1 MGFGFLALGYFMAL
15 AFTGG
20 KSNNSGSGVGGG
32 FLAGFLGGISSTLVQ
47 GKELKDTLSKLFKDD
62 DDDDNTPKKDKD
74 DNTPKKDKDDDDD
87 VDFGLDDEEDDSES
101 VEVQRGK
108 ALAIMQ
114 KQVADAASA
123 DPKDSKKIVD
133 TYNAMIGCMYD
144 DTGEL
149 LSPEKIEENMEK
161 LKKED
166 KDLFSD
172 IQKAVLE
179 SSKDKSVLD
188 AFKES
193 TKEISYGEAKA
204 AYEIAA
210 AQHVENKKKEAAE
223 NLKDERDDKITSI
236 NSDTNLS
243 KEEKEKEIAKLETEY
258 EKKIKDSNDNFDKI
272 IKIHNDKANELKDAK
287 PTSLKNDPE
296 IQQQL
301 KEYNDLKDK
310 KEILGGDKGF
320 DYVKNKYKNFDLA
333 QFNKGDL
340 TDPNLDKE
348 KQDALDAYL
357 KENDI
362 DKNTLI
368 SVLAIQGAKDENE
381 RKKLQEAADKN
392 IRKQHDKEW
401 DKVKK
406 DLAAKEQQV
415 KKLVEKKKQ
424 AKATGSTP
432 KEPDPKEPDQ
442 KDPKEPDQ
450 KDPKEPDPK
459 QVIKTVSGFEPK
471 EGDKEWYPEI
481 DENGDVTDK
490 FAVAVVKEKDDEGNE
505 VLKYVMRDEDGEEVE
520 IEKSEFEKHKA
531 NYNDFKEELNPDDEE
546 KLDELLDPEHQETED
561 EKNSDEGKS
570 AERDKEGKRVNP
582 AKIWHKKKNKQN
594 GKTSKN
600 YYNKSG
606 ASCTPEEY
614 HQKIENYKKYVQA
627 HKKQQP
633 KESITD
639 FLNDRLIVEE
649 FYPTDITQYLK
660 TFFD

>member
-20 KSNNSGSGVGGG
+20 RANNSGSGVGGG

-47 GKELKDTLSKLFKDD
+47 GKELKDTLNKLFKDD
-62 DDDDNTPKKDKD
+62 DDNDDDDNDNDNTPKKG
-74 DNTPKKDKDDDDD
+74 DDDDD
-87 VDFGLDDEEDDSES
+87 VVDFGLDDEEDDSES

-108 ALAIMQ
+108 ALAMMQ
-114 KQVADAASA
+114 KQVAKAS
-123 DPKDSKKIVD
+123 PEDSEKIVNA
-133 TYNAMIGCMYD
+133 YNAMIGCMYD
-144 DTGEL
+144 DGGEL
-149 LSPEKIEENMEK
+149 LSPEKIEENMKK

-223 NLKDERDDKITSI
+223 ELNKELERKKTAINNDTSLSDDEKT
-236 NSDTNLS
+236 
-243 KEEKEKEIAKLETEY
+243 KELDKLETGY
-258 EKKIKDSNDNFDKI
+258 EKKIEDSDKKFNEI
-272 IKIHNDKANELKDAK
+272 IKIHNDKANELKDAN
-287 PTSLKNDPE
+287 PTSLKNDTE

-301 KEYNDLKDK
+301 KEYNDLKKK
-310 KEILGGDKGF
+310 KEILGGNKGF

-368 SVLAIQGAKDENE
+368 SVLAIQGAKDEKE
-381 RKKLQEAADKN
+381 RKKLQDAADNN
-392 IRKQHDKEW
+392 IRKQHTKEW

-406 DLAAKEQQV
+406 DLNAKEKQV
-415 KKLVEKKKQ
+415 FSLVEKKKQ

-432 KEPDPKEPDQ
+432 KEPDPKEP
-442 KDPKEPDQ
+442 
-450 KDPKEPDPK
+450 DPKEPDPK

-481 DENGDVTDK
+481 DDNGDVTGN
-490 FAVAVVKEKDDEGNE
+490 FAVAVVKEKDDKGNE
-505 VLKYVMRDEDGEEVE
+505 VLHYVKRDTDGKEVE
-520 IEKSEFEKHKA
+520 IEKSEFEKHKTK
-531 NYNDFKEELNPDDEE
+531 YNDFKEELNPDDEE
-546 KLDELLDPEHQETED
+546 KLDDLLDPEHQETED

-660 TFFD
+660 KFFD

>member
-32 FLAGFLGGISSTLVQ
+32 FLAGLLGGISATLVQ
-47 GKELKDTLSKLFKDD
+47 GKELKETLNKLFKDD
-62 DDDDNTPKKDKD
+62 DDNDDNDDNSPKKDDK
-74 DNTPKKDKDDDDD
+74 DNTSKKGDNDDDV
-87 VDFGLDDEEDDSES
+87 VDFGLDDEDDDSES

-108 ALAIMQ
+108 ALAMMQ
-114 KQVADAASA
+114 KQVASAAPE
-123 DPKDSKKIVD
+123 DREKIVN
-133 TYNAMIGCMYD
+133 TYNSMIGCMYD
-144 DTGEL
+144 NEGTL

-179 SSKDKSVLD
+179 SSKDESVLD

-210 AQHVENKKKEAAE
+210 AQHVENKKKEE
-223 NLKDERDDKITSI
+223 RKRIEDERDKKITSI
-236 NSDTNLS
+236 NSNTSLS
-243 KEEKEKEIAKLETEY
+243 KEEKEKEIDKLKTEY
-258 EKKIKDSNDNFDKI
+258 EKKIEDSDKKFNEI

-296 IQQQL
+296 IQQQI
-301 KEYNDLKDK
+301 KEYNDLKKK

-368 SVLAIQGAKDENE
+368 SVLAIQGAKDEKE
-381 RKKLQEAADKN
+381 RKKLQDAADNN

-432 KEPDPKEPDQ
+432 KEPDPKEPDP
-442 KDPKEPDQ
+442 KEPDPKEP
-450 KDPKEPDPK
+450 EPK
-459 QVIKTVSGFEPK
+459 QVIKTVSEFEPK

-481 DENGDVTDK
+481 DEDGDVTGK
-490 FAVAVVKEKDDEGNE
+490 FAVAVVKEKDDEGND
-505 VLKYVMRDEDGEEVE
+505 VLHYVMRDSDGEEKKKK
-520 IEKSEFEKHKA
+520 KSEFEEHKTK
-531 NYNDFKEELNPDDEE
+531 YNDFKEELNPDDEE
-546 KLDELLDPEHQETED
+546 ELDDLLDPEHQESED

-582 AKIWHKKKNKQN
+582 AKIWHKKKNRQN

-614 HQKIENYKKYVQA
+614 HKKIENYKKYVQA

-633 KESITD
+633 KESMAD
-639 FLNDRLIVEE
+639 FLSDRLIVEE

-660 TFFD
+660 KFFD

>member
-20 KSNNSGSGVGGG
+20 RANNSGSGVGGG

-62 DDDDNTPKKDKD
+62 DDNDDDDNDNDNTPKKD
-74 DNTPKKDKDDDDD
+74 DDDDD
-87 VDFGLDDEEDDSES
+87 VVDFGLDDEDDDSES

-108 ALAIMQ
+108 ALAMMQ
-114 KQVADAASA
+114 KQVASAAPE
-123 DPKDSKKIVD
+123 DREKIVD

-166 KDLFSD
+166 KELFSD

-179 SSKDKSVLD
+179 SSKDTSVLD

-223 NLKDERDDKITSI
+223 ELNKELERKKTAINNDTSLSDDEKT
-236 NSDTNLS
+236 
-243 KEEKEKEIAKLETEY
+243 KEIDKLKTEY
-258 EKKIKDSNDNFDKI
+258 EKKIEDSDKKFNEI

-301 KEYNDLKDK
+301 KEYNDLKKK

-432 KEPDPKEPDQ
+432 KEPDPKEPD
-442 KDPKEPDQ
+442 PKEP
-450 KDPKEPDPK
+450 DPKEPDPK

-481 DENGDVTDK
+481 DDNGDVTGK
-490 FAVAVVKEKDDEGNE
+490 FSVAVVKEKDDKGNE
-505 VLKYVMRDEDGEEVE
+505 VLKYVMRDSDGEEVE
-520 IEKSEFEKHKA
+520 IEESEFEKHKTK
-531 NYNDFKEELNPDDEE
+531 YNDFKEELNPEDEE
-546 KLDELLDPEHQETED
+546 NLDDMLDPEHQEKED

>member
-47 GKELKDTLSKLFKDD
+47 GKELKETLSKLFKDD
-62 DDDDNTPKKDKD
+62 DNDDNTPKKDND
-74 DNTPKKDKDDDDD
+74 DNTPKKDNDDDDV
-87 VDFGLDDEEDDSES
+87 VDFGLDDDDDSES

-108 ALAIMQ
+108 ALAMMQ
-114 KQVADAASA
+114 KQVASA
-123 DPKDSKKIVD
+123 DQDTDEGKKIVD

-144 DTGEL
+144 NEGEL

-179 SSKDKSVLD
+179 SSKDASTID

-210 AQHVENKKKEAAE
+210 AQHVKNKKEEERKRLEKELHYKKEAIGSDIS
-223 NLKDERDDKITSI
+223 LSKDEKGKKT
-236 NSDTNLS
+236 
-243 KEEKEKEIAKLETEY
+243 EELETEY
-258 EKKIKDSNDNFDKI
+258 KNKIEDSDNKFDEI
-272 IKIHNDKANELKDAK
+272 IKIHHDKANELKDAK

-296 IQQQL
+296 IQQQI
-301 KEYNDLKDK
+301 KEYNDLKEK
-310 KEILGGDKGF
+310 KKILGGDKGF

-333 QFNKGDL
+333 QFDKGDL

-368 SVLAIQGAKDENE
+368 SVLAVQGAKDENE
-381 RKKLQEAADKN
+381 RKKLEDTADKN

-424 AKATGSTP
+424 AKETGSTP
-432 KEPDPKEPDQ
+432 KEPNPKDPKDT
-442 KDPKEPDQ
+442 KDPKEP
-450 KDPKEPDPK
+450 EPK
-459 QVIKTVSGFEPK
+459 QVIKTVSEFKPK

-481 DENGDVTDK
+481 DEDGDVTGK
-490 FAVAVVKEKDDEGNE
+490 FAVAIVKEKDDEGNE

-520 IEKSEFEKHKA
+520 IDKSEFEEHKTK
-531 NYNDFKEELNPDDEE
+531 YNDFKEELNPDDEE
-546 KLDELLDPEHQETED
+546 KLDELLDPEHQESED
-561 EKNSDEGKS
+561 EKNSEEGKS
-570 AERDKEGKRVNP
+570 AERDKEGKSVNP

-594 GKTSKN
+594 GKISKN

-639 FLNDRLIVEE
+639 FLSDRLIVEE
-649 FYPTDITQYLK
+649 FYPTDITQFLK

>member
-20 KSNNSGSGVGGG
+20 RANNSGSGVGGG

-172 IQKAVLE
+172 IQKAVLD
-179 SSKDKSVLD
+179 SSKDASVLD

-223 NLKDERDDKITSI
+223 ELNKELERKKTAINNDTSLSDDEKT
-236 NSDTNLS
+236 
-243 KEEKEKEIAKLETEY
+243 KEIDKLKTEY
-258 EKKIKDSNDNFDKI
+258 EKKIEDSDKKFNEI

-301 KEYNDLKDK
+301 KEYNDLKKK

-432 KEPDPKEPDQ
+432 KEPDPKEPD
-442 KDPKEPDQ
+442 PKN
-450 KDPKEPDPK
+450 PKEPDPK

-481 DENGDVTDK
+481 DENGDVTGS
-490 FAVAVVKEKDDEGNE
+490 FSVAVVKEKDDKGNE
-505 VLKYVMRDEDGEEVE
+505 VLKYVMRDADGEEVE
-520 IEKSEFEKHKA
+520 IDKSEFEEHKTK
-531 NYNDFKEELNPDDEE
+531 YNDFKEELNPEDEE
-546 KLDELLDPEHQETED
+546 KLDELLDPEHQESED
-561 EKNSDEGKS
+561 EKNSEEGKS
-570 AERDKEGKRVNP
+570 AERDKDGKRVNP

-614 HQKIENYKKYVQA
+614 HKKIENYKKYVQA

-639 FLNDRLIVEE
+639 FLSDRLIVEE

>member
-47 GKELKDTLSKLFKDD
+47 GKELKETLSKLFKGDD
-62 DDDDNTPKKDKD
+62 DNDDNTPKKDND
-74 DNTPKKDKDDDDD
+74 DNTPKKDNNDDDV
-87 VDFGLDDEEDDSES
+87 VDFGLDDEDDDSES

-108 ALAIMQ
+108 ALAMMQ
-114 KQVADAASA
+114 KQVASA
-123 DPKDSKKIVD
+123 DQDTDEGKKIVN

-144 DTGEL
+144 DEGTL

-179 SSKDKSVLD
+179 SSKDASTID

-210 AQHVENKKKEAAE
+210 AQHVNNKKEEERKRLEKERDNKKTSIDSDTSLSE
-223 NLKDERDDKITSI
+223 DEKKKKKDE
-236 NSDTNLS
+236 
-243 KEEKEKEIAKLETEY
+243 LETEY
-258 EKKIKDSNDNFDKI
+258 KNKIEDSDNKFDEI
-272 IKIHNDKANELKDAK
+272 IKIHNDKAKELKDAK

-296 IQQQL
+296 IQQQI
-301 KEYNDLKDK
+301 KEYNDLKKK

-340 TDPNLDKE
+340 TDPNLDKD

-368 SVLAIQGAKDENE
+368 SVLAVQGAKDENE

-432 KEPDPKEPDQ
+432 KEPDPKEPDPKDT
-442 KDPKEPDQ
+442 KDPKEP
-450 KDPKEPDPK
+450 EPK
-459 QVIKTVSGFEPK
+459 QVIKTVSEFEPK

-481 DENGDVTDK
+481 DENGDVTGN

-505 VLKYVMRDEDGEEVE
+505 ILHYVMRDADGEEVE
-520 IEKSEFEKHKA
+520 IDESDFKEHKTK
-531 NYNDFKEELNPDDEE
+531 YNDFKEELNPDDEE
-546 KLDELLDPEHQETED
+546 KLDDMLDPEHQETED

-660 TFFD
+660 KFFD

>member
-20 KSNNSGSGVGGG
+20 NSNHSGSGVGGG

-47 GKELKDTLSKLFKDD
+47 GKELKETLSKLFKDD
-62 DDDDNTPKKDKD
+62 DNDDNKDNMSKKDDKDNTPKKG
-74 DNTPKKDKDDDDD
+74 DDDDD
-87 VDFGLDDEEDDSES
+87 VVDFGLDDEEDDSES

-108 ALAIMQ
+108 ALAMMQ
-114 KQVADAASA
+114 KQVAEATPEDR
-123 DPKDSKKIVD
+123 KKIVD

-144 DTGEL
+144 DAGEL

-166 KDLFSD
+166 KELFSD

-204 AYEIAA
+204 AYEFAA
-210 AQHVENKKKEAAE
+210 AQHVTNKKEEARKSLEDELDKE
-223 NLKDERDDKITSI
+223 KTSI
-236 NSDTNLS
+236 NSDTSLS
-243 KEEKEKEIAKLETEY
+243 KENKEKRITELETAY
-258 EKKIKDSNDNFDKI
+258 KKKIEDYDKKFNDI
-272 IKIHNDKANELKDAK
+272 IKIHNNKANELKDAK

-296 IQQQL
+296 IKQQI
-301 KEYNDLKDK
+301 KEYNDLKK
-310 KEILGGDKGF
+310 KKKILGGDKGF

-368 SVLAIQGAKDENE
+368 SVLAIQGAKDEKE
-381 RKKLQEAADKN
+381 RKKLEDAADKN
-392 IRKQHDKEW
+392 IQKQHDKEW

-406 DLAAKEQQV
+406 DLAAKEQEV

-432 KEPDPKEPDQ
+432 KEPDTKEPDT
-442 KDPKEPDQ
+442 KT
-450 KDPKEPDPK
+450 
-459 QVIKTVSGFEPK
+459 VIKTVSEFEPK

-481 DENGDVTDK
+481 DEDGDVTGK
-490 FAVAVVKEKDDEGNE
+490 FAVAVVKEKDDKGNE

-520 IEKSEFEKHKA
+520 IDKSDFEEHKTK
-531 NYNDFKEELNPDDEE
+531 YNDFKEELNPDDEE
-546 KLDELLDPEHQETED
+546 KLDELLDPEHQESED
-561 EKNSDEGKS
+561 EKNSEEGKS

-582 AKIWHKKKNKQN
+582 AKIWHKKKNRQN

-639 FLNDRLIVEE
+639 FLSDRLIVEE

-660 TFFD
+660 KFFD

>member
-20 KSNNSGSGVGGG
+20 RANNSGSGVGGG

-62 DDDDNTPKKDKD
+62 DDNDDDDNDNDNTPKKG
-74 DNTPKKDKDDDDD
+74 DDDDD
-87 VDFGLDDEEDDSES
+87 VVDFGLDDEDDDSES

-108 ALAIMQ
+108 ALAMMQ
-114 KQVADAASA
+114 KQVANVADA
-123 DPKDSKKIVD
+123 DPEEREKIVKA
-133 TYNAMIGCMYD
+133 YNAMIGCMYD
-144 DTGEL
+144 DGGEL

-172 IQKAVLE
+172 IQKAVLK
-179 SSKDKSVLD
+179 SSKDESVLD

-210 AQHVENKKKEAAE
+210 AQHVENKKKEAAAAIKKE
-223 NLKDERDDKITSI
+223 WDDKIASI
-236 NSDTNLS
+236 NNDTSLSDD
-243 KEEKEKEIAKLETEY
+243 EKTKEIDKLKTEY
-258 EKKIKDSNDNFDKI
+258 EKKIEDSDKKFNEI

-301 KEYNDLKDK
+301 KEYNDLKKK
-310 KEILGGDKGF
+310 KEILGGNKGF

-432 KEPDPKEPDQ
+432 KEPDPKEPD
-442 KDPKEPDQ
+442 
-450 KDPKEPDPK
+450 PK

-481 DENGDVTDK
+481 DENGDVTGS
-490 FAVAVVKEKDDEGNE
+490 FSVAVVKEKDDKGNE

-546 KLDELLDPEHQETED
+546 KLDDMLDPEHQETED

-614 HQKIENYKKYVQA
+614 HKKIENYKKYVQA

>member
-20 KSNNSGSGVGGG
+20 NSNHSGSGVGGG
-32 FLAGFLGGISSTLVQ
+32 FLAGLLGGISATLVQ
-47 GKELKDTLSKLFKDD
+47 GKELKETLNKLFKDD
-62 DDDDNTPKKDKD
+62 DNDDNDDNSPKKDDKDNTPKKG
-74 DNTPKKDKDDDDD
+74 DDDDD
-87 VDFGLDDEEDDSES
+87 VVDFGLDDEEDDSES

-108 ALAIMQ
+108 ALAMMQ

-123 DPKDSKKIVD
+123 DPEDRKKIVD

-144 DTGEL
+144 DEGTL

-179 SSKDKSVLD
+179 SSKDESVLD

-223 NLKDERDDKITSI
+223 ELNKELNSKKQTI
-236 NSDTNLS
+236 NSDTSLS
-243 KEEKEKEIAKLETEY
+243 KEEKEKEIDKLKTEY
-258 EKKIKDSNDNFDKI
+258 EKKIKDSNDEFDKI

-296 IQQQL
+296 IQQQI
-301 KEYNDLKDK
+301 KEYNDLKKK

-381 RKKLQEAADKN
+381 RKKLEDAADKN
-392 IRKQHDKEW
+392 IHKQHDKEW

-424 AKATGSTP
+424 AKTTGSTP
-432 KEPDPKEPDQ
+432 KEPEPKDKDTKDTNTKEPDT
-442 KDPKEPDQ
+442 
-450 KDPKEPDPK
+450 K
-459 QVIKTVSGFEPK
+459 QVIKTVSEFEPK

-481 DENGDVTDK
+481 DEDGDVTGK
-490 FAVAVVKEKDDEGNE
+490 FAVSVVKEKDDKGNE
-505 VLKYVMRDEDGEEVE
+505 VLKYVMRDADGEEVE
-520 IEKSEFEKHKA
+520 IDKSEFEENKA

-546 KLDELLDPEHQETED
+546 KLDDMLDPEHQESED
-561 EKNSDEGKS
+561 EKNSEEGKS
-570 AERDKEGKRVNP
+570 AERDKDGKRVNP
-582 AKIWHKKKNKQN
+582 AKIWHKKKNRQN

>member
-20 KSNNSGSGVGGG
+20 RANNSGSGVGGG

-62 DDDDNTPKKDKD
+62 NDNDDDDNDNDNIPKKGD
-74 DNTPKKDKDDDDD
+74 DDDDD

-108 ALAIMQ
+108 ALAMMQ
-114 KQVADAASA
+114 KQVASA
-123 DPKDSKKIVD
+123 TPENSEKIVNA
-133 TYNAMIGCMYD
+133 YNAMIGCMYD

-223 NLKDERDDKITSI
+223 ELNKELERKKTAINNDTSLSDDEKT
-236 NSDTNLS
+236 
-243 KEEKEKEIAKLETEY
+243 KEIDKLKTEY
-258 EKKIKDSNDNFDKI
+258 EKKIEDSDKKFNEI

-301 KEYNDLKDK
+301 KEYNDLKKK
-310 KEILGGDKGF
+310 KEILGGNKGF

-368 SVLAIQGAKDENE
+368 SVLAIQGAKDEKE
-381 RKKLQEAADKN
+381 RKKLQDAADNN
-392 IRKQHDKEW
+392 IRKQHTKEW

-406 DLAAKEQQV
+406 DLNAKEKQV
-415 KKLVEKKKQ
+415 FELVEKKKQ

-432 KEPDPKEPDQ
+432 KDPDPKDPKDPKEPDPKEPDP
-442 KDPKEPDQ
+442 KDPKD
-450 KDPKEPDPK
+450 PDPK

-481 DENGDVTDK
+481 DDNGDVTGN

-505 VLKYVMRDEDGEEVE
+505 VLKYVMRDSDGEEVE
-520 IEKSEFEKHKA
+520 IEKSEFEKHKS

-546 KLDELLDPEHQETED
+546 KLDDMLDPEHQETED
-561 EKNSDEGKS
+561 EKNSEEGKS

>member
-32 FLAGFLGGISSTLVQ
+32 FLAGFLGGISSTLIQ

-62 DDDDNTPKKDKD
+62 DDNDDNTPKKDDK
-74 DNTPKKDKDDDDD
+74 DNTTKKDDDDD
-87 VDFGLDDEEDDSES
+87 DVVDFGLDDEDDDSES

-108 ALAIMQ
+108 ALAMMQ
-114 KQVADAASA
+114 KQVASAAPE
-123 DPKDSKKIVD
+123 DREKIVN

-144 DTGEL
+144 DEGTL

-166 KDLFSD
+166 KELFSD

-179 SSKDKSVLD
+179 SSKDTSVLD

-210 AQHVENKKKEAAE
+210 AQHVNNKKEEAAE
-223 NLKDERDDKITSI
+223 NLKKELNTKKEAIE
-236 NSDTNLS
+236 SDTSLS
-243 KEEKEKEIAKLETEY
+243 EDEKKKKKDELETEY
-258 EKKIKDSNDNFDKI
+258 KNKIEDSDKKFEDI

-296 IQQQL
+296 IQQQI

-310 KEILGGDKGF
+310 KKILGGDKGF

-381 RKKLQEAADKN
+381 RKKLQDTADNN
-392 IRKQHDKEW
+392 IRKQHNKEW

-432 KEPDPKEPDQ
+432 KEPDPKEPD
-442 KDPKEPDQ
+442 
-450 KDPKEPDPK
+450 PK

-481 DENGDVTDK
+481 DDNGDVTGN
-490 FAVAVVKEKDDEGNE
+490 FAVAVVKEKDDKGNE
-505 VLKYVMRDEDGEEVE
+505 VLKYVMRDSDDEEVE
-520 IEKSEFEKHKA
+520 IENSEFEKHKTK
-531 NYNDFKEELNPDDEE
+531 YNDFKEELNPEDEE
-546 KLDELLDPEHQETED
+546 KLDDMLDPEHQESED

>member
-20 KSNNSGSGVGGG
+20 RANNSGSGVGGG

-62 DDDDNTPKKDKD
+62 DDNDDDDNDNDNTPKKG
-74 DNTPKKDKDDDDD
+74 DDDDD
-87 VDFGLDDEEDDSES
+87 VVDFGLDDEEDDSES

-108 ALAIMQ
+108 ALAMMQ
-114 KQVADAASA
+114 KQVANVADA
-123 DPKDSKKIVD
+123 DPEEREKIVKA
-133 TYNAMIGCMYD
+133 YNAMIGCMYD
-144 DTGEL
+144 DGGEL

-172 IQKAVLE
+172 IQKAVLK
-179 SSKDKSVLD
+179 SSKDESVLD

-210 AQHVENKKKEAAE
+210 AQHVENKKKEAAAAIKKE
-223 NLKDERDDKITSI
+223 WDDKIASI
-236 NSDTNLS
+236 NNDTSLSDD
-243 KEEKEKEIAKLETEY
+243 EKTKEIDKLKTEY
-258 EKKIKDSNDNFDKI
+258 EKKIEDSDKKFNEI

-301 KEYNDLKDK
+301 KEYNDLKKK
-310 KEILGGDKGF
+310 KEILGGNKGF

-432 KEPDPKEPDQ
+432 KEPDPKEPD
-442 KDPKEPDQ
+442 PKEP
-450 KDPKEPDPK
+450 DPKEPDPK

-490 FAVAVVKEKDDEGNE
+490 FAVAVVKEKDDKGNE

-546 KLDELLDPEHQETED
+546 KLDELLDPEHQESED

-614 HQKIENYKKYVQA
+614 HKKIENYKKYVQA

>member
-20 KSNNSGSGVGGG
+20 NSNHSGSGVGGG

-47 GKELKDTLSKLFKDD
+47 GKELKETLSKLFKDD
-62 DDDDNTPKKDKD
+62 DNDDNKDNMSKKDDKDNTPKKG
-74 DNTPKKDKDDDDD
+74 DDDDD
-87 VDFGLDDEEDDSES
+87 VVDFGLDDEEDDSES

-108 ALAIMQ
+108 ALAMMQ
-114 KQVADAASA
+114 KQVAEATPEDR
-123 DPKDSKKIVD
+123 KKIVD

-144 DTGEL
+144 DAGEL

-166 KDLFSD
+166 KELFSD

-204 AYEIAA
+204 AYEFAA
-210 AQHVENKKKEAAE
+210 AQHVTNKKEEARKSLEDELDKE
-223 NLKDERDDKITSI
+223 KTSI
-236 NSDTNLS
+236 NSDTSLS
-243 KEEKEKEIAKLETEY
+243 KENKEKRITELETAY
-258 EKKIKDSNDNFDKI
+258 KKKIEDYDKKFNDI
-272 IKIHNDKANELKDAK
+272 IKIHNNKANELKDAK

-296 IQQQL
+296 IKQQI
-301 KEYNDLKDK
+301 KEYNDLKK
-310 KEILGGDKGF
+310 KKKILGGDKGF

-368 SVLAIQGAKDENE
+368 SVLAIQGAKDEKE
-381 RKKLQEAADKN
+381 RKKLEDAADKN
-392 IRKQHDKEW
+392 IQKQHDKEW

-406 DLAAKEQQV
+406 DLAAKEQEV

-432 KEPDPKEPDQ
+432 KEPDTKEPDT
-442 KDPKEPDQ
+442 KEPDT
-450 KDPKEPDPK
+450 KT
-459 QVIKTVSGFEPK
+459 VIKTVSEFEPK

-481 DENGDVTDK
+481 DEDGDVTGK
-490 FAVAVVKEKDDEGNE
+490 FAVAVVKEKDDKGNE

-520 IEKSEFEKHKA
+520 IDKSDFEEHKTK
-531 NYNDFKEELNPDDEE
+531 YNDFKEELNPDDEE
-546 KLDELLDPEHQETED
+546 KLDELLDPEHQESED
-561 EKNSDEGKS
+561 EKNSEEGKS

-582 AKIWHKKKNKQN
+582 AKIWHKKKNRQN

-639 FLNDRLIVEE
+639 FLSDRLIVEE

-660 TFFD
+660 KFFD

>member
-47 GKELKDTLSKLFKDD
+47 GKELKETLSKLFKDD
-62 DDDDNTPKKDKD
+62 DNDDNTPKKD
-74 DNTPKKDKDDDDD
+74 NDDDDV
-87 VDFGLDDEEDDSES
+87 VDFGLDDDDDSES

-108 ALAIMQ
+108 ALAMMQ
-114 KQVADAASA
+114 KQVASA
-123 DPKDSKKIVD
+123 DQDTDEGKKIVD

-144 DTGEL
+144 NEGEL

-179 SSKDKSVLD
+179 SSKDASTID

-210 AQHVENKKKEAAE
+210 AQHVKNKKEEERKRLEKELHYKKEAIGSDIS
-223 NLKDERDDKITSI
+223 LSKDEKGKKT
-236 NSDTNLS
+236 
-243 KEEKEKEIAKLETEY
+243 EELETEY
-258 EKKIKDSNDNFDKI
+258 KNKIEDSDNKFDEI
-272 IKIHNDKANELKDAK
+272 IKIHHDKANELKDAK

-296 IQQQL
+296 IQQQI
-301 KEYNDLKDK
+301 KEYNDLKEK
-310 KEILGGDKGF
+310 KKILGGDKGF

-368 SVLAIQGAKDENE
+368 SVLAVQGAKDENE
-381 RKKLQEAADKN
+381 RKKLEDTADKN

-424 AKATGSTP
+424 AKETGSTP
-432 KEPDPKEPDQ
+432 KEPNPKDPKDT
-442 KDPKEPDQ
+442 KDPKEP
-450 KDPKEPDPK
+450 EPK
-459 QVIKTVSGFEPK
+459 QVIKTVSEFKPK

-481 DENGDVTDK
+481 DEDGDVTGK
-490 FAVAVVKEKDDEGNE
+490 FAVAIVKEKDDEGNE

-520 IEKSEFEKHKA
+520 IDKSEFEEHKTK
-531 NYNDFKEELNPDDEE
+531 YNDFKEELNPDDEE
-546 KLDELLDPEHQETED
+546 KLDELLDPEHQESED
-561 EKNSDEGKS
+561 EKNSEEGKS
-570 AERDKEGKRVNP
+570 AERDKEGKSVNP

-594 GKTSKN
+594 GKISKN

-639 FLNDRLIVEE
+639 FLSDRLIVEE
-649 FYPTDITQYLK
+649 FYPTDITQFLK

>member
-20 KSNNSGSGVGGG
+20 RANNSGSGVGGG

-47 GKELKDTLSKLFKDD
+47 GKELKETLSKLFKDD
-62 DDDDNTPKKDKD
+62 DDNDDNTPKKDDK
-74 DNTPKKDKDDDDD
+74 DNTPKKDDNDDDV
-87 VDFGLDDEEDDSES
+87 VDFGLDDEDDDSES

-108 ALAIMQ
+108 ALAMMQ
-114 KQVADAASA
+114 KQVASA
-123 DPKDSKKIVD
+123 DQDTDEGKKIVN

-144 DTGEL
+144 DGGEL

-172 IQKAVLE
+172 IQKAVLD

-210 AQHVENKKKEAAE
+210 AQHVNNKKEEASE
-223 NLKDERDDKITSI
+223 NLKKELNNKKQAIE
-236 NSDTNLS
+236 SDTSLS
-243 KEEKEKEIAKLETEY
+243 EDEKKKKKDELETEY
-258 EKKIKDSNDNFDKI
+258 KNKIEDSDKKFDEI
-272 IKIHNDKANELKDAK
+272 IKIHNDKAKELKDAK

-296 IQQQL
+296 IQQQI
-301 KEYNDLKDK
+301 KEYNDLKEK
-310 KEILGGDKGF
+310 KKILGGDKGF

-340 TDPNLDKE
+340 TDPNLDKD

-381 RKKLQEAADKN
+381 RKKLEDAADKN
-392 IRKQHDKEW
+392 IHKQHDKEW

-432 KEPDPKEPDQ
+432 KEPDKKEQDKKEPDT
-442 KDPKEPDQ
+442 KE
-450 KDPKEPDPK
+450 
-459 QVIKTVSGFEPK
+459 VIKTVSEFEPK
-471 EGDKEWYPEI
+471 EGDKEWYPVI
-481 DENGDVTDK
+481 DKNGDVAGK
-490 FAVAVVKEKDDEGNE
+490 FAVSVVKEKDDKGNE
-505 VLKYVMRDEDGEEVE
+505 VLHYVMRDADGEEVE
-520 IEKSEFEKHKA
+520 IDKSEFEENKA

-546 KLDELLDPEHQETED
+546 ELDNLLDPEHQETED

-570 AERDKEGKRVNP
+570 AERDKDGKRVNP
-582 AKIWHKKKNKQN
+582 AKIWHKKKNRQN

-614 HQKIENYKKYVQA
+614 HKKMENYKKYVQA

-639 FLNDRLIVEE
+639 FLSDRLIVEE

>member
-20 KSNNSGSGVGGG
+20 RANNSGSGVGGG
-32 FLAGFLGGISSTLVQ
+32 FLAGLLGGISATLLQ
-47 GKELKDTLSKLFKDD
+47 GKELKDTLNKLFKDD
-62 DDDDNTPKKDKD
+62 DNDDNNDNTPKKDDK
-74 DNTPKKDKDDDDD
+74 DNTPKKSDNDDDV
-87 VDFGLDDEEDDSES
+87 VDFGLDDEDDDSES

-108 ALAIMQ
+108 ALAMMQ
-114 KQVADAASA
+114 KQVAEAA
-123 DPKDSKKIVD
+123 PEDSEKIVKA
-133 TYNAMIGCMYD
+133 YNAMIGCMYD
-144 DTGEL
+144 DEGTL

-166 KDLFSD
+166 KELFSD

-179 SSKDKSVLD
+179 SSKDTSTID

-210 AQHVENKKKEAAE
+210 AQHVNNKKEEASE
-223 NLKDERDDKITSI
+223 NLKKELNNKKQAIE
-236 NSDTNLS
+236 SDTSLS
-243 KEEKEKEIAKLETEY
+243 EDEKKKKKDELETEY
-258 EKKIKDSNDNFDKI
+258 KNKIEDSDKKFDEI
-272 IKIHNDKANELKDAK
+272 IKIHNDKAKELKDAK

-296 IQQQL
+296 IQQQI
-301 KEYNDLKDK
+301 KEYNDLKEK
-310 KEILGGDKGF
+310 KKILGGDKGF

-340 TDPNLDKE
+340 TDPNLDKD

-381 RKKLQEAADKN
+381 RKKLQDTADKN
-392 IRKQHDKEW
+392 IHKQHDKEW

-432 KEPDPKEPDQ
+432 KETDQKDKNTKDTNPKEPDQ
-442 KDPKEPDQ
+442 
-450 KDPKEPDPK
+450 K
-459 QVIKTVSGFEPK
+459 QVIKTVSEFEPK

-481 DENGDVTDK
+481 DENGDVTGK

-505 VLKYVMRDEDGEEVE
+505 ILHYVMRDSDGEEVE
-520 IEKSEFEKHKA
+520 IDESEFKEHKTK
-531 NYNDFKEELNPDDEE
+531 YNDFKEELNPEDEE
-546 KLDELLDPEHQETED
+546 KLDDLLDPEHQESED

-582 AKIWHKKKNKQN
+582 AKIWHKKKNRQN

-614 HQKIENYKKYVQA
+614 HEKIENYKKYVQA

-633 KESITD
+633 KESMAD
-639 FLNDRLIVEE
+639 FLSDRLIVEE

-660 TFFD
+660 KFFD

>member
-32 FLAGFLGGISSTLVQ
+32 FLAGLLGGISATLVQ
-47 GKELKDTLSKLFKDD
+47 GKELKETLNKLFKDD
-62 DDDDNTPKKDKD
+62 DNDDNDDNSPKKDDKDNTPKKG
-74 DNTPKKDKDDDDD
+74 DDDDD
-87 VDFGLDDEEDDSES
+87 VVDFGLDDEEDDSES

-108 ALAIMQ
+108 ALAMMQ

-123 DPKDSKKIVD
+123 DPEDRKKIVD

-144 DTGEL
+144 DEGTL

-179 SSKDKSVLD
+179 SSKDESVLD

-223 NLKDERDDKITSI
+223 ELNKELNSKKQTI
-236 NSDTNLS
+236 NSDTSLS
-243 KEEKEKEIAKLETEY
+243 KEEKEKEIDKLKTEY
-258 EKKIKDSNDNFDKI
+258 EKKIKDSNDEFDKI

-310 KEILGGDKGF
+310 KKILGGDKGF

-381 RKKLQEAADKN
+381 RKKLEDAADKN
-392 IRKQHDKEW
+392 IHKQHDKEW

-432 KEPDPKEPDQ
+432 KEPEPKDKDTKDTNPKEPDT
-442 KDPKEPDQ
+442 
-450 KDPKEPDPK
+450 K
-459 QVIKTVSGFEPK
+459 QVIKTVSEFEPK

-481 DENGDVTDK
+481 DEDGDVTGN

-505 VLKYVMRDEDGEEVE
+505 VLKYVMRDADGEEVE
-520 IEKSEFEKHKA
+520 IDKSDFEEHKTK
-531 NYNDFKEELNPDDEE
+531 YNDFKEELNPEDEE
-546 KLDELLDPEHQETED
+546 KLDDLLDPEHQESED
-561 EKNSDEGKS
+561 EKNSEEGKS

-582 AKIWHKKKNKQN
+582 AKIWHKKKNRQN

-614 HQKIENYKKYVQA
+614 HQKIENYKKYVQS

-633 KESITD
+633 KESMAD
-639 FLNDRLIVEE
+639 FLSDRLIVEE

-660 TFFD
+660 KFFD

>member
-47 GKELKDTLSKLFKDD
+47 GKELKETLSKLFKDD
-62 DDDDNTPKKDKD
+62 DDNDDDDNDNDNTPKKG
-74 DNTPKKDKDDDDD
+74 DDDDD
-87 VDFGLDDEEDDSES
+87 VVDFGLDDDDDSDS
-101 VEVQRGK
+101 IEVQRGK
-108 ALAIMQ
+108 ALAMMQ
-114 KQVADAASA
+114 KQVASA
-123 DPKDSKKIVD
+123 TPENSEKIVNA
-133 TYNAMIGCMYD
+133 YNAMIGCMYD

-149 LSPEKIEENMEK
+149 LSPEKIEENMKK

-223 NLKDERDDKITSI
+223 ELNKELERKKTAINNDTSLSDDEKT
-236 NSDTNLS
+236 
-243 KEEKEKEIAKLETEY
+243 KEIDKLKTEY
-258 EKKIKDSNDNFDKI
+258 EKKIEDSDKKFNEI

-301 KEYNDLKDK
+301 KEYNDLKKK

-432 KEPDPKEPDQ
+432 KEPDPKDPKDT
-442 KDPKEPDQ
+442 KDPKEP
-450 KDPKEPDPK
+450 EPK

-481 DENGDVTDK
+481 DDNGDVTGN
-490 FAVAVVKEKDDEGNE
+490 FAVAVV
-505 VLKYVMRDEDGEEVE
+505 
-520 IEKSEFEKHKA
+520 
-531 NYNDFKEELNPDDEE
+531 
-546 KLDELLDPEHQETED
+546 TE
-561 EKNSDEGKS
+561 
-570 AERDKEGKRVNP
+570 
-582 AKIWHKKKNKQN
+582 
-594 GKTSKN
+594 
-600 YYNKSG
+600 
-606 ASCTPEEY
+606 
-614 HQKIENYKKYVQA
+614 
-627 HKKQQP
+627 
-633 KESITD
+633 
-639 FLNDRLIVEE
+639 
-649 FYPTDITQYLK
+649 
-660 TFFD
+660 

>member
-20 KSNNSGSGVGGG
+20 KSNNSGSGAGGG

-62 DDDDNTPKKDKD
+62 DDNDDDDNDNDNTPKKG
-74 DNTPKKDKDDDDD
+74 DDDDD
-87 VDFGLDDEEDDSES
+87 VVDFGLDDDDDSES

-108 ALAIMQ
+108 ALAMMQ
-114 KQVADAASA
+114 KQVDSA
-123 DPKDSKKIVD
+123 DKGTDEGKKIVNA
-133 TYNAMIGCMYD
+133 YNAMIGCMYED
-144 DTGEL
+144 KGEL
-149 LSPEKIEENMEK
+149 LSPEKIEENMKK

-172 IQKAVLE
+172 IQKAVLD
-179 SSKDKSVLD
+179 SSKDASVLD

-210 AQHVENKKKEAAE
+210 AQHVENKKKEAAA
-223 NLKDERDDKITSI
+223 NLKDESSI
-236 NSDTNLS
+236 N
-243 KEEKEKEIAKLETEY
+243 A
-258 EKKIKDSNDNFDKI
+258 SNDKFDEI
-272 IKIHNDKANELKDAK
+272 IKIHNDKAKELKDAK

-301 KEYNDLKDK
+301 KEYNDLRDK
-310 KEILGGDKGF
+310 KKILGGNKGF

-368 SVLAIQGAKDENE
+368 SVLAIQGAKDEKE
-381 RKKLQEAADKN
+381 RKKLQDAADNN
-392 IRKQHDKEW
+392 IRKQHTKEW
-401 DKVKK
+401 EKVKK
-406 DLAAKEQQV
+406 DLKEKEKQV
-415 KKLVEKKKQ
+415 FSLVEKKKQ

-432 KEPDPKEPDQ
+432 KEP
-442 KDPKEPDQ
+442 
-450 KDPKEPDPK
+450 DPKEPDPK

-481 DENGDVTDK
+481 DDNGDVTGK

-505 VLKYVMRDEDGEEVE
+505 VLKYVKRDADGKEAE
-520 IEKSEFEKHKA
+520 IDKTEFEKHKA

-546 KLDELLDPEHQETED
+546 ELDNLLDPEHQETED

-627 HKKQQP
+627 HKKQQQP
-633 KESITD
+633 KESMVD
-639 FLNDRLIVEE
+639 FLSDRLIVEE

>member
-20 KSNNSGSGVGGG
+20 RANNSGSGAGGG
-32 FLAGFLGGISSTLVQ
+32 FLAGFLGGISATLVQ

-62 DDDDNTPKKDKD
+62 DDNDDDDNDNDNTPKKG
-74 DNTPKKDKDDDDD
+74 DDDDD
-87 VDFGLDDEEDDSES
+87 VVDFGLDDDDDDSES

-108 ALAIMQ
+108 ALAMMQ

-123 DPKDSKKIVD
+123 DPEDRKKIVD

-161 LKKED
+161 LKNED
-166 KDLFSD
+166 ENLFSD
-172 IQKAVLE
+172 IQKAIID
-179 SSKDKSVLD
+179 SSKDASVLD

-210 AQHVENKKKEAAE
+210 AQHVENKKEEAAAAI
-223 NLKDERDDKITSI
+223 KKERDDKIASI
-236 NSDTNLS
+236 NSNTSLS
-243 KEEKEKEIAKLETEY
+243 DDEKEKEIDKLKTEY
-258 EKKIKDSNDNFDKI
+258 EKKIEDSDKKFVEI
-272 IKIHNDKANELKDAK
+272 IKIHNNKANELKDAK

-301 KEYNDLKDK
+301 KEYNDLKKK
-310 KEILGGDKGF
+310 KEILGGNKGF

-368 SVLAIQGAKDENE
+368 SVLAIQGAKDEKE
-381 RKKLQEAADKN
+381 RKKLQDAADNN
-392 IRKQHDKEW
+392 IRKQHTKEW
-401 DKVKK
+401 EKVKK
-406 DLAAKEQQV
+406 DLDEKKQQV
-415 KKLVEKKKQ
+415 FKLVEKKKQ
-424 AKATGSTP
+424 AKATGTTPKDPEP
-432 KEPDPKEPDQ
+432 KEP
-442 KDPKEPDQ
+442 

-481 DENGDVTDK
+481 DENGDVTGK

-505 VLKYVMRDEDGEEVE
+505 VLKYVKRDADGKEAE
-520 IEKSEFEKHKA
+520 IDKTEFEKHKA

-546 KLDELLDPEHQETED
+546 KLDDLLDPEHQETED

-570 AERDKEGKRVNP
+570 AERDKDGKRVNP

-594 GKTSKN
+594 GKISKN

-614 HQKIENYKKYVQA
+614 HKKIENYKKYVQA
-627 HKKQQP
+627 HKKQQQP

-660 TFFD
+660 KFFD

>member
-20 KSNNSGSGVGGG
+20 RANNSGSGVGGG

-47 GKELKDTLSKLFKDD
+47 GKELKDTLNKLFKN
-62 DDDDNTPKKDKD
+62 DDDNTPKKDND
-74 DNTPKKDKDDDDD
+74 DNTPKKDDDDDV
-87 VDFGLDDEEDDSES
+87 VDFGLDDDDDSES

-108 ALAIMQ
+108 ALAMMQ
-114 KQVADAASA
+114 KQVASA
-123 DPKDSKKIVD
+123 DQDTDEGKKIVD

-144 DTGEL
+144 DEGTL
-149 LSPEKIEENMEK
+149 LSPEKIEENMKK
-161 LKKED
+161 LKNED
-166 KDLFSD
+166 KELFSD

-179 SSKDKSVLD
+179 SSKDASVLD

-210 AQHVENKKKEAAE
+210 AQHVENKKKEAAA
-223 NLKDERDDKITSI
+223 NLKDESSI
-236 NSDTNLS
+236 
-243 KEEKEKEIAKLETEY
+243 KA
-258 EKKIKDSNDNFDKI
+258 SNDKFDEI
-272 IKIHNDKANELKDAK
+272 IKIHNDKAKELKDAK

-296 IQQQL
+296 IQQQI
-301 KEYNDLKDK
+301 KEYNDLKK
-310 KEILGGDKGF
+310 KKKILGGDKGF

-340 TDPNLDKE
+340 TDPNLDKD

-381 RKKLQEAADKN
+381 RKKLQDAADKN
-392 IRKQHDKEW
+392 IHKQHDKEW

-424 AKATGSTP
+424 AKETGSTP
-432 KEPDPKEPDQ
+432 KEQNPKDPKDT
-442 KDPKEPDQ
+442 KDPKEPDT
-450 KDPKEPDPK
+450 KT
-459 QVIKTVSGFEPK
+459 VIKTVSEFEPK

-481 DENGDVTDK
+481 DEDGDVTGN
-490 FAVAVVKEKDDEGNE
+490 FAVAVVKEKDDKGNE
-505 VLKYVMRDEDGEEVE
+505 VLKYVMRDADGEEVE
-520 IEKSEFEKHKA
+520 IEESEFEKHKA
-531 NYNDFKEELNPDDEE
+531 NYNDFKEELNPEDEE
-546 KLDELLDPEHQETED
+546 ELDNLLDPEHQETED
-561 EKNSDEGKS
+561 EKNSDEGKI
-570 AERDKEGKRVNP
+570 AERDKDGKRVNP

-594 GKTSKN
+594 GKISKN

-614 HQKIENYKKYVQA
+614 HKKIENYKKYVQA
-627 HKKQQP
+627 HKKQQQP

-660 TFFD
+660 KFFD

>member
-20 KSNNSGSGVGGG
+20 RANNSGSGVGGG

-74 DNTPKKDKDDDDD
+74 DNTPKKGDDDDD
-87 VDFGLDDEEDDSES
+87 VVDFGLDDEEDDSES

-108 ALAIMQ
+108 ALAMMQ
-114 KQVADAASA
+114 KQVASA
-123 DPKDSKKIVD
+123 TPENSEKIVNA
-133 TYNAMIGCMYD
+133 YNAMIGCMYD

-368 SVLAIQGAKDENE
+368 SVLAIQGAKDEKE
-381 RKKLQEAADKN
+381 RKKLQDAADNN
-392 IRKQHDKEW
+392 IRKQHTKEW

-406 DLAAKEQQV
+406 DKDAKEQQL
-415 KKLVEKKKQ
+415 KKLIEKKKQ

-432 KEPDPKEPDQ
+432 KDPEP
-442 KDPKEPDQ
+442 KDPKEPDP
-450 KDPKEPDPK
+450 KDPKEPEPK

-505 VLKYVMRDEDGEEVE
+505 VLHYVMRDADGEEVE
-520 IEKSEFEKHKA
+520 IDKSDFEEHKSK
-531 NYNDFKEELNPDDEE
+531 YNDFKEELNPDDEE
-546 KLDELLDPEHQETED
+546 KLDELLDPEHQESED
-561 EKNSDEGKS
+561 EKNSEEGKS
-570 AERDKEGKRVNP
+570 AERDKDGKRVNP
-582 AKIWHKKKNKQN
+582 AKIWHKKKNRQT
-594 GKTSKN
+594 GKSSKN

-614 HQKIENYKKYVQA
+614 HKKIENYKKYVQA

-639 FLNDRLIVEE
+639 FLSDRLIVEE

>member
-20 KSNNSGSGVGGG
+20 RANNSGSGVGGG

-62 DDDDNTPKKDKD
+62 DDNDDDDNDNDNTPKKG
-74 DNTPKKDKDDDDD
+74 DDDDD
-87 VDFGLDDEEDDSES
+87 VVDFGLDDEDDDSES

-108 ALAIMQ
+108 ALAMMQ
-114 KQVADAASA
+114 KQVASA
-123 DPKDSKKIVD
+123 TPENSEKIVNA
-133 TYNAMIGCMYD
+133 YNAMIGCMYD
-144 DTGEL
+144 DSGEL
-149 LSPEKIEENMEK
+149 LSPEKIEENMKK

-210 AQHVENKKKEAAE
+210 AQHVNNKKEEAAE
-223 NLKDERDDKITSI
+223 NLKKELNTKKEAIE
-236 NSDTNLS
+236 SDTSLS
-243 KEEKEKEIAKLETEY
+243 EDEKTKEIDKLKTEY
-258 EKKIKDSNDNFDKI
+258 EKKIEDSDKKFNEI

-301 KEYNDLKDK
+301 KEYNDLKKK

-432 KEPDPKEPDQ
+432 KDPDPKDP
-442 KDPKEPDQ
+442 KDPKEPE
-450 KDPKEPDPK
+450 PKA
-459 QVIKTVSGFEPK
+459 VIKTVSEFEPK

-481 DENGDVTDK
+481 DENGDVTGK
-490 FAVAVVKEKDDEGNE
+490 FSVAVVKEKDDEGNE
-505 VLKYVMRDEDGEEVE
+505 VLKYVMRDTDGEEVE
-520 IEKSEFEKHKA
+520 IEESEFEKHKS
-531 NYNDFKEELNPDDEE
+531 NYNDFKEELNPEDEE

>member
-32 FLAGFLGGISSTLVQ
+32 FLAGFLGGISSTLIQ

-62 DDDDNTPKKDKD
+62 DDNDDNTPKKDDK
-74 DNTPKKDKDDDDD
+74 DNTTKKDDDDD
-87 VDFGLDDEEDDSES
+87 DVVDFGLDDEDDDSES

-108 ALAIMQ
+108 ALAMMQ
-114 KQVADAASA
+114 KQVASAAPE
-123 DPKDSKKIVD
+123 DREKIVN

-144 DTGEL
+144 DEGTL

-166 KDLFSD
+166 KELFSD

-179 SSKDKSVLD
+179 SSKDTSVLD

-210 AQHVENKKKEAAE
+210 AQHVNNKKEEAAE
-223 NLKDERDDKITSI
+223 NLKKELNTKKEAIE
-236 NSDTNLS
+236 SDTSLS
-243 KEEKEKEIAKLETEY
+243 EDEKKKKKDELETEY
-258 EKKIKDSNDNFDKI
+258 KNKIEDSDKKFEDI

-296 IQQQL
+296 IQQQI

-310 KEILGGDKGF
+310 KKILGGDKGF

-381 RKKLQEAADKN
+381 RKKLQDTADNN
-392 IRKQHDKEW
+392 IRKQHNKEW

-432 KEPDPKEPDQ
+432 KEPDPKEPD
-442 KDPKEPDQ
+442 
-450 KDPKEPDPK
+450 PKEPDPK

-481 DENGDVTDK
+481 DDNGDVTGN
-490 FAVAVVKEKDDEGNE
+490 FAVAVVKEKDDKGNE
-505 VLKYVMRDEDGEEVE
+505 VLKYVMRDSDDEEVE
-520 IEKSEFEKHKA
+520 IENSEFEKHKTK
-531 NYNDFKEELNPDDEE
+531 YNDFKEELNPEDEE
-546 KLDELLDPEHQETED
+546 KLDDMLDPEHQESED

-660 TFFD
+660 KFFD

>member
-20 KSNNSGSGVGGG
+20 RANNSGSGVGGG
-32 FLAGFLGGISSTLVQ
+32 FIAGLLGGISATLLQ

-62 DDDDNTPKKDKD
+62 DDNDDNTPKKD
-74 DNTPKKDKDDDDD
+74 DNTPKKDDDDDD
-87 VDFGLDDEEDDSES
+87 VDFGLDDEDDDSES
-101 VEVQRGK
+101 IEVQRGK
-108 ALAIMQ
+108 ALAMMQ
-114 KQVADAASA
+114 KQVADASSA
-123 DPKDSKKIVD
+123 DPEDRKKIVD

-144 DTGEL
+144 DGGEL

-166 KDLFSD
+166 KELFSD

-179 SSKDKSVLD
+179 SSKDTSTID

-210 AQHVENKKKEAAE
+210 AQHVNNKKEEAAE
-223 NLKDERDDKITSI
+223 NLKKELNNKKQAIE
-236 NSDTNLS
+236 SDTSLS
-243 KEEKEKEIAKLETEY
+243 EDEKKKKKDKLKTEY
-258 EKKIKDSNDNFDKI
+258 EKKIKDSNDKFDKI
-272 IKIHNDKANELKDAK
+272 IKIHNDKAKELKDAK

-296 IQQQL
+296 IQQQI
-301 KEYNDLKDK
+301 KEYNDLKEK
-310 KEILGGDKGF
+310 KKILGGDKGF

-333 QFNKGDL
+333 QFNEGDL
-340 TDPNLDKE
+340 TDPNLDKD

-381 RKKLQEAADKN
+381 RKKLEDAADKN
-392 IRKQHDKEW
+392 IHKQHDKEW

-406 DLAAKEQQV
+406 DLAAKEQEV

-432 KEPDPKEPDQ
+432 KEPDTKEPDT
-442 KDPKEPDQ
+442 KE
-450 KDPKEPDPK
+450 
-459 QVIKTVSGFEPK
+459 VIKTVSEFEPK

-481 DENGDVTDK
+481 DEDGDVTGK
-490 FAVAVVKEKDDEGNE
+490 FAVAVVKEKDDKGNE
-505 VLKYVMRDEDGEEVE
+505 VLHYVMRDEDGEEVE
-520 IEKSEFEKHKA
+520 IDKSEFEEHKTK
-531 NYNDFKEELNPDDEE
+531 YNDFKEELNPENEE
-546 KLDELLDPEHQETED
+546 KLDDMLDPEHQESED

-582 AKIWHKKKNKQN
+582 AKIWHKKKNRQT
-594 GKTSKN
+594 GKSSKN

-614 HQKIENYKKYVQA
+614 HKKIENYKKYVQA

-639 FLNDRLIVEE
+639 FLSDRLIVEE

-660 TFFD
+660 KFFD

>member
-47 GKELKDTLSKLFKDD
+47 GKELKETLSKLFKDD
-62 DDDDNTPKKDKD
+62 DDNDDNTPKKNDK
-74 DNTPKKDKDDDDD
+74 DNTPKKGDDDDD
-87 VDFGLDDEEDDSES
+87 VVDFGLDDDDDSES

-108 ALAIMQ
+108 ALAMMQ
-114 KQVADAASA
+114 KQVDSA
-123 DPKDSKKIVD
+123 DKNTDEGKKIVNA
-133 TYNAMIGCMYD
+133 YNAMIGCMYD
-144 DTGEL
+144 DKGEL
-149 LSPEKIEENMEK
+149 LSPEKIEENMKK

-172 IQKAVLE
+172 IQKAVLD
-179 SSKDKSVLD
+179 SSKDASVLD

-210 AQHVENKKKEAAE
+210 AQHVENKKKEAAA
-223 NLKDERDDKITSI
+223 NLKDESSI
-236 NSDTNLS
+236 
-243 KEEKEKEIAKLETEY
+243 KA
-258 EKKIKDSNDNFDKI
+258 SNDKFDEI
-272 IKIHNDKANELKDAK
+272 IKIHNDKAKELKDAK

-296 IQQQL
+296 IQQQI
-301 KEYNDLKDK
+301 KEYNDLKK
-310 KEILGGDKGF
+310 KKKVLGGDKGF

-340 TDPNLDKE
+340 TDPNLDKD

-381 RKKLQEAADKN
+381 RKKLEDAADKN
-392 IRKQHDKEW
+392 IHKQHDKEW

-406 DLAAKEQQV
+406 DLAAKEQDV

-432 KEPDPKEPDQ
+432 KEPEPKEPDT
-442 KDPKEPDQ
+442 KT
-450 KDPKEPDPK
+450 
-459 QVIKTVSGFEPK
+459 VIKTVSEFEPK

-481 DENGDVTDK
+481 DDNGDVTGK
-490 FAVAVVKEKDDEGNE
+490 FAVAVVKEKDDKGNE
-505 VLKYVMRDEDGEEVE
+505 VLHYVMRDEDGEEVE
-520 IEKSEFEKHKA
+520 IDKSEFEEHKTK
-531 NYNDFKEELNPDDEE
+531 YNDFKEELNPDDEE
-546 KLDELLDPEHQETED
+546 KLDELLDPEHQESED

-614 HQKIENYKKYVQA
+614 HKKIENYKKYVQA
-627 HKKQQP
+627 HKKQQQP
-633 KESITD
+633 KESMAD
-639 FLNDRLIVEE
+639 FLSDRLIVEE

-660 TFFD
+660 KFFD

>member
-20 KSNNSGSGVGGG
+20 RANNSGSGVGGG

-62 DDDDNTPKKDKD
+62 DDNDDDDNDNDNTPKKG
-74 DNTPKKDKDDDDD
+74 DDDDD
-87 VDFGLDDEEDDSES
+87 VVDFGLDDDDDSES

-108 ALAIMQ
+108 ALAMMQ
-114 KQVADAASA
+114 KQVASA
-123 DPKDSKKIVD
+123 TPENSEKIVNA
-133 TYNAMIGCMYD
+133 YNAMIGCMYD
-144 DTGEL
+144 DGGEL
-149 LSPEKIEENMEK
+149 LSPEKIEENMKK

-210 AQHVENKKKEAAE
+210 AQHVNNKKEEAAE
-223 NLKDERDDKITSI
+223 NLKKELNTKKEAIE
-236 NSDTNLS
+236 SDTSLS
-243 KEEKEKEIAKLETEY
+243 EDEKKKKKDELETEY

-272 IKIHNDKANELKDAK
+272 IKIHNDKAKELKDAK

-301 KEYNDLKDK
+301 KEYNDLKKK

-368 SVLAIQGAKDENE
+368 SVLAIQGAKDEKE
-381 RKKLQEAADKN
+381 RKKLQDAADNN
-392 IRKQHDKEW
+392 IRKQHTKEW

-406 DLAAKEQQV
+406 DLNAKEQQV

-432 KEPDPKEPDQ
+432 KEP
-442 KDPKEPDQ
+442 
-450 KDPKEPDPK
+450 DPKEPDPK

-481 DENGDVTDK
+481 DENGDVTGS
-490 FAVAVVKEKDDEGNE
+490 FSVAVVKEKDDKGNE
-505 VLKYVMRDEDGEEVE
+505 VLKYVMRDADGEEVE

-546 KLDELLDPEHQETED
+546 ELDNLLDPEHQETED

-614 HQKIENYKKYVQA
+614 HKKIENYKKYVQA

>member
-20 KSNNSGSGVGGG
+20 RANNSGSGVGGG

-47 GKELKDTLSKLFKDD
+47 GKELKETLSKLFKDD
-62 DDDDNTPKKDKD
+62 DDNDDDDNDNDNIPKKGD
-74 DNTPKKDKDDDDD
+74 DDDDD
-87 VDFGLDDEEDDSES
+87 VDFGLDDEDDDSES

-108 ALAIMQ
+108 ALAMMQ
-114 KQVADAASA
+114 KQVASA
-123 DPKDSKKIVD
+123 TPENSEKIVNA
-133 TYNAMIGCMYD
+133 YNAMIGCMYD
-144 DTGEL
+144 DGGEL
-149 LSPEKIEENMEK
+149 LSPEKIEENMKK

-210 AQHVENKKKEAAE
+210 AQHVNNKKEEAAE
-223 NLKDERDDKITSI
+223 NLKKELNTKKEAIE
-236 NSDTNLS
+236 SDTSLS
-243 KEEKEKEIAKLETEY
+243 EDEKKKKKDELETEY

-272 IKIHNDKANELKDAK
+272 IKIHNDKAKELKDAK

-296 IQQQL
+296 IQQQI

-310 KEILGGDKGF
+310 KKILGGDKGF

-432 KEPDPKEPDQ
+432 KEPDPKEPD
-442 KDPKEPDQ
+442 P

-481 DENGDVTDK
+481 DENGDVTGK
-490 FAVAVVKEKDDEGNE
+490 FSVAVVKEKDDEGNE

-520 IEKSEFEKHKA
+520 IEKSEFEKHKS
-531 NYNDFKEELNPDDEE
+531 NYNDFKEELNPEDEE
-546 KLDELLDPEHQETED
+546 KLDELLDPEHQESED

>member
-20 KSNNSGSGVGGG
+20 RANNSGSGVGGG

-62 DDDDNTPKKDKD
+62 DDN
-74 DNTPKKDKDDDDD
+74 DDDDD
-87 VDFGLDDEEDDSES
+87 DNDNDNTTKKGDDDDDVVDFGLDDDDDSES

-108 ALAIMQ
+108 ALAMMQ
-114 KQVADAASA
+114 KQVAEAT
-123 DPKDSKKIVD
+123 PENREKIVNA
-133 TYNAMIGCMYD
+133 YNAMIGCMYD

-149 LSPEKIEENMEK
+149 LSPEKIEENMKK

-166 KDLFSD
+166 EKLFSD
-172 IQKAVLE
+172 IQKAVLD
-179 SSKDKSVLD
+179 SSKDASVLD

-204 AYEIAA
+204 AYEFAA
-210 AQHVENKKKEAAE
+210 AQHVSNKKDEERKRLEKEQA
-223 NLKDERDDKITSI
+223 DKETSI
-236 NSDTNLS
+236 NNNTSLS
-243 KEEKEKEIAKLETEY
+243 KEEKEKEIAKLKTEY
-258 EKKIKDSNDNFDKI
+258 EKKIEDSDKKFNDI
-272 IKIHNDKANELKDAK
+272 IKIHNNKANELKDAK

-296 IQQQL
+296 IQQQI
-301 KEYNDLKDK
+301 KEYNDLRDK
-310 KEILGGDKGF
+310 KKILGGDKGF

-362 DKNTLI
+362 DKKTLI
-368 SVLAIQGAKDENE
+368 SVLAIQGAKDEKE
-381 RKKLQEAADKN
+381 RKKLQEAADNN

-406 DLAAKEQQV
+406 DLDEKKQQV
-415 KKLVEKKKQ
+415 FKLVEKKKQ
-424 AKATGSTP
+424 AKATGITP
-432 KEPDPKEPDQ
+432 KDPDPKEPD
-442 KDPKEPDQ
+442 P

-459 QVIKTVSGFEPK
+459 QVIKMVSGFEPK

-481 DENGDVTDK
+481 DDNGDVTGN
-490 FAVAVVKEKDDEGNE
+490 FAVAVVKEKDDKGNE
-505 VLKYVMRDEDGEEVE
+505 VLKYVMRDSDGEEVE
-520 IEKSEFEKHKA
+520 IENSEFEKHKTK
-531 NYNDFKEELNPDDEE
+531 YNDFKEELNPDDEE
-546 KLDELLDPEHQETED
+546 ELDNLLDPEHQETED

-570 AERDKEGKRVNP
+570 AERDKDGKRVNP

-594 GKTSKN
+594 GKISKN

-639 FLNDRLIVEE
+639 FLSDRLIVEE

-660 TFFD
+660 KFFD

>member
-62 DDDDNTPKKDKD
+62 DDNDDDDNDNDNTPKKG
-74 DNTPKKDKDDDDD
+74 DDDDD
-87 VDFGLDDEEDDSES
+87 VVDFGLDDDDDSES

-108 ALAIMQ
+108 ALAMMQ
-114 KQVADAASA
+114 KQVASAAPE
-123 DPKDSKKIVD
+123 DREKIVN

-149 LSPEKIEENMEK
+149 LSPEKIEENMKK
-161 LKKED
+161 LKNED
-166 KDLFSD
+166 KKLFSD

-179 SSKDKSVLD
+179 SSKDTSVLD

-210 AQHVENKKKEAAE
+210 AQHVNNKKEEAAE
-223 NLKDERDDKITSI
+223 NLKKELNTKKEAIE
-236 NSDTNLS
+236 SDTSLS
-243 KEEKEKEIAKLETEY
+243 KEEKEKEIDKLKTEY
-258 EKKIKDSNDNFDKI
+258 EKKIKDSNDKFDEI
-272 IKIHNDKANELKDAK
+272 IKIHNDKAKELKDAK

-296 IQQQL
+296 IQQQI
-301 KEYNDLKDK
+301 KEYNDLKK
-310 KEILGGDKGF
+310 KKKILGGDKGF

-333 QFNKGDL
+333 QFNEGDL
-340 TDPNLDKE
+340 TDPNLDKD

-432 KEPDPKEPDQ
+432 KEPDPKEPDP
-442 KDPKEPDQ
+442 KDPDPKDP

-481 DENGDVTDK
+481 DDNGDVTGK
-490 FAVAVVKEKDDEGNE
+490 FSVAVVKEKDDEGNE
-505 VLKYVMRDEDGEEVE
+505 VLKYVMRDADGEEVE

-546 KLDELLDPEHQETED
+546 KLDDMLDPEHQETED
-561 EKNSDEGKS
+561 EKNSEEGKS

>member
-47 GKELKDTLSKLFKDD
+47 GKELKETLSKLFKDD
-62 DDDDNTPKKDKD
+62 DNDDNNDNTPKKDDK
-74 DNTPKKDKDDDDD
+74 DNTPKKSDNDDDV
-87 VDFGLDDEEDDSES
+87 VDFGLDDEDDDSES

-108 ALAIMQ
+108 ALAMMQ
-114 KQVADAASA
+114 KQVAEAAPE
-123 DPKDSKKIVD
+123 DRKKIVD

-144 DTGEL
+144 DEGTL

-166 KDLFSD
+166 KELFSD

-179 SSKDKSVLD
+179 SSKDASVLD

-204 AYEIAA
+204 AYELAA
-210 AQHVENKKKEAAE
+210 AQHVKNKKEEAAE
-223 NLKDERDDKITSI
+223 NLKEEWNREKTII
-236 NSDTNLS
+236 ESDTSLS
-243 KEEKEKEIAKLETEY
+243 EDEKTKKIDELKTEY
-258 EKKIKDSNDNFDKI
+258 EKKIEDSDNKFDEI
-272 IKIHNDKANELKDAK
+272 IKIHNDKAKELKDAK

-296 IQQQL
+296 IQQQI
-301 KEYNDLKDK
+301 KEYNDLKEK
-310 KEILGGDKGF
+310 KKILGGDKGF

-340 TDPNLDKE
+340 TDPNLDKD

-381 RKKLQEAADKN
+381 RKKLQDTADKN
-392 IRKQHDKEW
+392 IHKQHDKEW

-406 DLAAKEQQV
+406 DLVAKEQQV

-432 KEPDPKEPDQ
+432 KEPDQKDTNTKDTNPKEPDQ
-442 KDPKEPDQ
+442 
-450 KDPKEPDPK
+450 K
-459 QVIKTVSGFEPK
+459 QVIKTVSEFEPK

-481 DENGDVTDK
+481 DENGDVTGK

-505 VLKYVMRDEDGEEVE
+505 ILHYVMRDEDGEEVE
-520 IEKSEFEKHKA
+520 IDKSDFEEHKTK
-531 NYNDFKEELNPDDEE
+531 YNDFKEELNPEDEE
-546 KLDELLDPEHQETED
+546 KLDDLLDPEHQESED
-561 EKNSDEGKS
+561 EKNSEEGKS
-570 AERDKEGKRVNP
+570 AERDKDGKRVNP

-639 FLNDRLIVEE
+639 FLSDRLIVEE

-660 TFFD
+660 KFFD

>member
-20 KSNNSGSGVGGG
+20 RANNSGSGVGGG

-62 DDDDNTPKKDKD
+62 DDNDDDDNDNDNTPKKG
-74 DNTPKKDKDDDDD
+74 DDDDD
-87 VDFGLDDEEDDSES
+87 VVDFGLDDEDDDSES

-108 ALAIMQ
+108 ALAMMQ
-114 KQVADAASA
+114 KQVASA
-123 DPKDSKKIVD
+123 TPENSEKIVNA
-133 TYNAMIGCMYD
+133 YNAMIGCMYD

-223 NLKDERDDKITSI
+223 ELNKELERKKTAINNDTSLSDDEKT
-236 NSDTNLS
+236 
-243 KEEKEKEIAKLETEY
+243 KEIDKLKTEY
-258 EKKIKDSNDNFDKI
+258 EKKIEDSDKKFNEI

-310 KEILGGDKGF
+310 KKILGGDKGF

-432 KEPDPKEPDQ
+432 KEPDPK
-442 KDPKEPDQ
+442 DPKEPE
-450 KDPKEPDPK
+450 PKA
-459 QVIKTVSGFEPK
+459 VIKTVSEFEPK

-481 DENGDVTDK
+481 DENGDVTGN

-505 VLKYVMRDEDGEEVE
+505 ILHYVMRDADGEEVE
-520 IEKSEFEKHKA
+520 IDESDFKEHKTK
-531 NYNDFKEELNPDDEE
+531 YNDFKEELNPEDEE

-614 HQKIENYKKYVQA
+614 HKKIENYKKYVQA

>member
-20 KSNNSGSGVGGG
+20 RANNSGSGVGGG

-62 DDDDNTPKKDKD
+62 DDDNTPKKNDNTPKKGD
-74 DNTPKKDKDDDDD
+74 DNDDD

-108 ALAIMQ
+108 ALAMMQ
-114 KQVADAASA
+114 KQVASAAPE
-123 DPKDSKKIVD
+123 DREKIIN

-144 DTGEL
+144 DEGTL
-149 LSPEKIEENMEK
+149 LSPEKIEENMKK

-179 SSKDKSVLD
+179 SSKDTSVLD

-210 AQHVENKKKEAAE
+210 AQHVENKKKEAAADIKKE
-223 NLKDERDDKITSI
+223 WDNKIASI
-236 NSDTNLS
+236 NSNTSLS
-243 KEEKEKEIAKLETEY
+243 EDEKEKEIAKLETEY

-296 IQQQL
+296 IQQQI

-368 SVLAIQGAKDENE
+368 SVLSIQGAKDENE
-381 RKKLQEAADKN
+381 RKKLQEAADNN
-392 IRKQHDKEW
+392 IRKQHDKER

-406 DLAAKEQQV
+406 DLDEKKQQV
-415 KKLVEKKKQ
+415 FKLVEKKKQ
-424 AKATGSTP
+424 AKATGTTP
-432 KEPDPKEPDQ
+432 
-442 KDPKEPDQ
+442 KDPKDPKDPKNP

-481 DENGDVTDK
+481 DENGDVTGN

-505 VLKYVMRDEDGEEVE
+505 ILHYVMRDADGEEVE
-520 IEKSEFEKHKA
+520 IDESDFKEHKTK
-531 NYNDFKEELNPDDEE
+531 YNDFKEELNPDDEE
-546 KLDELLDPEHQETED
+546 KLDDMLDPEHQESED
-561 EKNSDEGKS
+561 EKNSEEGKS
-570 AERDKEGKRVNP
+570 AERDKDGKRVNP
-582 AKIWHKKKNKQN
+582 AKIWHKKKNRQT
-594 GKTSKN
+594 GKSSKN

-614 HQKIENYKKYVQA
+614 HKKVENYKKYVQA

-660 TFFD
+660 KFFD

>member
-442 KDPKEPDQ
+442 KDPKEPD
-450 KDPKEPDPK
+450 PK